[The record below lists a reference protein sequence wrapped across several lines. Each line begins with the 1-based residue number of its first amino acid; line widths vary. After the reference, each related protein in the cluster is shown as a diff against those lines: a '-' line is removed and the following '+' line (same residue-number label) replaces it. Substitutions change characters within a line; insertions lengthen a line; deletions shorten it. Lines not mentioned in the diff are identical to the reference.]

1 MKITLSRVFETSRAL
16 ATSAGQELSDFIDFT
31 AQMSEQVL
39 RALRNGLT
47 LEDNVRCLTQR
58 VTLESDKHQQVAT
71 GGKLPNKVLVTRI
84 YSLTNGLSGF
94 LWYVDNQNRL
104 NVRCTFDNSPGTNK
118 IDVDLLIFY
127 D

>member
-16 ATSAGQELSDFIDFT
+16 ATNAGQELSDFIDFT

-47 LEDNVRCLTQR
+47 FEDNVRCLTQR
-58 VTLESDKHQQVAT
+58 VTLESDKHQQVST

-104 NVRCTFDNSPGTNK
+104 NVRCTFDSSPGTSK